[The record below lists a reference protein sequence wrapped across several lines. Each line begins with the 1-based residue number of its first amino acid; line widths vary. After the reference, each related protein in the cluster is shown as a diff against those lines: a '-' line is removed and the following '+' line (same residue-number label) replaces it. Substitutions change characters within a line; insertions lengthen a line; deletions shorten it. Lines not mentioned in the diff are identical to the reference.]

1 MGQNIREFE
10 LGSDF
15 LDITGSKSR
24 LPQKFKNFENEVK
37 IIGKLIVEQINLLE
51 G

>member
-1 MGQNIREFE
+1 MGQNIHEFQ

-24 LPQKFKNFENEVK
+24 LPQKLK
-37 IIGKLIVEQINLLE
+37 ILHIKRHQQSK
-51 G
+51 

>member
-1 MGQNIREFE
+1 MGQNIHEFE

-24 LPQKFKNFENEVK
+24 LPQKFKNFAHQKTSTE
-37 IIGKLIVEQINLLE
+37 
-51 G
+51 